1 MGMADTIVV
10 LDEVPSL
17 SCPAGHVLRTFRT
30 KDLDLPSMTT
40 YLLCGGRL
48 FLATNGDPSECE
60 PESDW
65 RIQGD
70 LAIREHRYLLREVV
84 PQRIVRVYGQCDE
97 CDPVLVR
104 SDHPTCLSDIV
115 DEHALFVDFILVFR
129 AGEPV
134 RIERESGSRAE
145 LRDELCRRGVY
156 VLEDDEP
163 LAVAHREL
171 QRARLRPGRVRRVR
185 L

>member
-17 SCPAGHVLRTFRT
+17 SCPAGHALRSFRT
-30 KDLDLPSMTT
+30 KDLDLPSMAT
-40 YLLCGGRL
+40 YLLRGGRL
-48 FLATNGDPSECE
+48 FLASNDDLRGCE
-60 PESDW
+60 QESDW

-70 LAIREHRYLLREVV
+70 VAIREARYLLREIV
-84 PQRIVRVYGQCDE
+84 PQRIVRAYGECDE
-97 CDPVLVR
+97 CDPILVR
-104 SDHPTCLSDIV
+104 SDHPTVLGDIV
-115 DEHALFVDFILVFR
+115 DEHKLFVDFILMFR

-134 RIERESGSRAE
+134 RIERESGSRDE
-145 LRDELCRRGVY
+145 LRDELSRRGVY

-163 LAVAHREL
+163 LAIAHREL
-171 QRARLRPGRVRRVR
+171 QRARSRRGGARRVR